1 MMTSTIT
8 ASRRTQE
15 ERRTHSEQALID
27 AAAQLISEGGSAA
40 ITLAKVGERAGFS
53 RGLANHHFGT
63 KANLM
68 ARVIHDVT
76 DAFQASLNAS
86 SNDGTVKDSLQRL
99 IDIYM
104 NAVQNPLPIN
114 RARLVLYGEAI
125 TENFAYQDVIQ
136 ACDRLFRNNLEKAFQ
151 RGIASGEMHTSL
163 DSSSLAI
170 ITIGLLRGI
179 ACQAFT
185 QPELDIQGARKESEK
200 LLLTQWFT

>member
-1 MMTSTIT
+1 MTTT
-8 ASRRTQE
+8 ATTFRRSQE
-15 ERRTHSEQALID
+15 DRRAHSERALID
-27 AAAQLISEGGSAA
+27 AAAQLIAEGGSAA
-40 ITLAKVGERAGFS
+40 VTLAKVGERAGFS

-76 DAFQASLNAS
+76 DTFQASLNSAP
-86 SNDGTVKDSLQRL
+86 NNGTVKHNLQYL
-99 IDIYM
+99 ITIYM
-104 NAVQNPLPIN
+104 NVVQNPQPIN
-114 RARLVLYGEAI
+114 RARLVLFGEAI
-125 TENFAYQDVIQ
+125 TESFAYQNVIQ
-136 ACDRLFRNNLEKAFQ
+136 ECDRLFRTSLEEAFQ
-151 RGIASGEMHTSL
+151 RGIESGEMQPGL

-185 QPELDIQGARKESEK
+185 QPELNTQGARRESEK